1 MQSLFCL
8 TRNVIVSFGDTISSQ
23 NRDRNKLYG
32 LTLYSLRS
40 LRDWGTF
47 LEAELPPET
56 TGTKP
61 RGKIPPNP
69 LTKQLE
75 LANPVSYL
83 G

>member
-40 LRDWGTF
+40 WRDGV
-47 LEAELPPET
+47 P
-56 TGTKP
+56 
-61 RGKIPPNP
+61 
-69 LTKQLE
+69 
-75 LANPVSYL
+75 S
-83 G
+83 